1 MRVVIFTLLVLFA
14 GLVSADDSYLCVAEK
29 VTGFEFNKNSGSW
42 EVVTIPADQ
51 YKYIVRPLPVGSDSH
66 KNGYRNVVEVF
77 GGDGSEVALCR
88 RNSDVYGGLNC
99 GEPREAYK
107 FNIREETMRFV
118 MTFNGSYM
126 TSNRD
131 VAIEGQDVIVKQVP
145 DKGGKAPLMAI
156 GRCSIR

>member
-1 MRVVIFTLLVLFA
+1 MRVLILLVLILFS
-14 GLVSADDSYLCVAEK
+14 GSVFADDSYLCVAEK
-29 VTGFEFNKNSGSW
+29 VTGFEFDKQTGSW

-51 YKYIVRPLPVGSDSH
+51 YKYIVRPLSVGSDSH

-99 GEPREAYK
+99 GEPLESYK

-126 TSNRD
+126 TSTRD

-145 DKGGKAPLMAI
+145 DKGGRSPLMAI
-156 GRCSIR
+156 GQCSIR